1 MNKIKTGRWPDT
13 KTLGVSGIKEIKMIY
28 SKKLMEKT
36 IRLTL
41 FQKWFVKCFSQQT
54 KFIAALIKNVSI
66 VSYVK

>member
-36 IRLTL
+36 TRLTL
-41 FQKWFVKCFSQQT
+41 FQKWFVKCFSQ
-54 KFIAALIKNVSI
+54 
-66 VSYVK
+66 